1 LLRNVNEERL
11 ATFACRP
18 SDGEYPRVRRLAD
31 RFGEAA
37 ASCTSMTALRA
48 LLADASGELGF
59 RWFALLHHASLR
71 DLSDRYVRIDNYPEA
86 WAAEFIGSGLYR
98 DDPVHRAS
106 RRASR
111 GFEWSALG
119 RLTRLGRKETWILER
134 SRRFGLGDGMTVP
147 VNVPGEPGGS
157 CSFAVGRGGELP
169 RQRLQ
174 CAELVGVHAFAAARR
189 LLGQP
194 SLPARPRLSRRELQC
209 LRLAAAG
216 KTDAEIA
223 IVLGIS
229 TETARQYGK
238 RARAAYDVVTRTQL
252 VVLGLR
258 DDWISFDEALDPRG
272 LDPSGD

>member
-1 LLRNVNEERL
+1 
-11 ATFACRP
+11 
-18 SDGEYPRVRRLAD
+18 VRRLAD

-37 ASCTSMTALRA
+37 GDCASMTDLRA
-48 LLADASGELGF
+48 LLSDASAELGF

-71 DLSDRYVRIDNYPEA
+71 GADKPYIRIDNYPKA

-98 DDPVHRAS
+98 HDPVHRAS

-111 GFEWSALG
+111 GFEWRELGKLTNLG
-119 RLTRLGRKETWILER
+119 RREKSILKR
-134 SRRFGLGDGMTVP
+134 SRCFGLGEGMTVP

-157 CSFAVGRGGELP
+157 CSFAVRCGDELP

-174 CAELVGVHAFAAARR
+174 CAELIGVHAFAAARR
-189 LLGQP
+189 LLGRA
-194 SLPARPRLSRRELQC
+194 SLTPPPHLSRRELQC

-216 KTDAEIA
+216 KTDFEIA
-223 IVLGIS
+223 RILGIS
-229 TETARQYGK
+229 RETARQYGK

-272 LDPSGD
+272 LDP